1 MQDVETFVTSIISL
15 LPNIAVAIWMLYQ
28 QGRTIDS
35 LLDNQTKLI
44 DRLLNYIDS
53 DKAEARRMVAQ
64 AAPAHKTHSRRPL
77 DATTGNDNG

>member
-64 AAPAHKTHSRRPL
+64 VTPPPKTQPKRQFEPH
-77 DATTGNDNG
+77 TGTGL